1 MKILICMWLT
11 AQLLNRNFGFVSEL
25 PGSKSKEQSKMLIMH
40 KEKSNLFFIYT
51 KQLFP
56 SL

>member
-1 MKILICMWLT
+1 MWLT

-25 PGSKSKEQSKMLIMH
+25 PGSKSKEQNKMPIMH
-40 KEKSNLFFIYT
+40 KEKSNQFFFKYT
-51 KQLFP
+51 KKLFP